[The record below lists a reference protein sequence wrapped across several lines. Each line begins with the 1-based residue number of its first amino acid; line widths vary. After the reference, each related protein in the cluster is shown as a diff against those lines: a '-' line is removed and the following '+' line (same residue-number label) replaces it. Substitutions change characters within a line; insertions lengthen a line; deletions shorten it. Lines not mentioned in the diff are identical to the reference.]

1 MSLLSEALRL
11 REGRL
16 FGRKDPD
23 DLPPFP
29 EPYKPR
35 PWRWILGTAIGCV
48 VTVWVGMHAG
58 KIMDK
63 LEEFAGIS
71 TTWSYRSG
79 GKVVS
84 PPEVEM
90 AQKEPELPLA
100 PAKDTVAVAQ
110 RKEAKEEVKE
120 EVASQTAL
128 EPKQEEQSKE
138 GMEMT
143 DEVAQTVAEG
153 AEGLEGVET
162 AVAEKTTAKKEVAE
176 ATKAEKKIVKKEAAK
191 VVQEGSRLAVADSGS
206 GQVKAAKMAREEVAE
221 APKVAE
227 GPKVEVGVK
236 KKLKKIAKSP
246 AVVPP
251 AATDAAPTVAKVPA
265 GGLQP
270 MKVVLDQEQVLVE
283 DPVERERLQADRVET
298 FLRSLN
304 IQGVRLQGKESRI
317 MVDGVAIGVG
327 EKVGAM
333 GLVLERV
340 ESQKLIFSDSGGN
353 KYPKSY

>member
-71 TTWSYRSG
+71 TTWSYRGG

-100 PAKDTVAVAQ
+100 PAKDTVAVVQ

-143 DEVAQTVAEG
+143 DEVAQTVAER
-153 AEGLEGVET
+153 AEGAEGVET

-176 ATKAEKKIVKKEAAK
+176 ATKAEKKTVKKETAK
-191 VVQEGSRLAVADSGS
+191 VVQEGSRLALAASGT
-206 GQVKAAKMAREEVAE
+206 GQANAAKMASEEVTE
-221 APKVAE
+221 PPKVAE
-227 GPKVEVGVK
+227 APKVEVGVK

-265 GGLQP
+265 GGLEP